1 MATSHDTNTRARR
14 FERVI
19 RRAIDTRNTTTLR
32 AVATI
37 AHDHALGAVQVRAE
51 AAERYLGGRRHG

>member
-1 MATSHDTNTRARR
+1 MREHSTNTRARR

-32 AVATI
+32 AVACL
-37 AHDHALGAVQVRAE
+37 AHDDGHAPVQVRAE
-51 AAERYLGGRRHG
+51 AALRFVGGRHV

>member
-1 MATSHDTNTRARR
+1 MATRHHTNTRARR

-19 RRAIDTRNTTTLR
+19 RRAIDTGNPATLR
-32 AVATI
+32 AVACL
-37 AHDHALGAVQVRAE
+37 AHDYALVAVQVRAE